1 MLEKPAEWRRFEPVE
16 LEGSIGRAT
25 SRAMAP
31 VLHESTSSLVREF
44 ERVLRENE
52 RLKSECAEL
61 RTHAAKSGNETV
73 RFQEDLDAARSE
85 LARLQANLEDQR
97 ASARETTDLPPAP
110 ENVSMPANPSN
121 ALRQTAEVVA
131 GYLFSDPTGPQIRLV
146 EDALRARG
154 L

>member
-1 MLEKPAEWRRFEPVE
+1 
-16 LEGSIGRAT
+16 
-25 SRAMAP
+25 
-31 VLHESTSSLVREF
+31 
-44 ERVLRENE
+44 
-52 RLKSECAEL
+52 
-61 RTHAAKSGNETV
+61 NETV